1 VLVSQIGD
9 KYFFVENL
17 KNIRTDFH
25 IKKGKKIYF
34 SENLGTIGAISTFL
48 SHVMI
53 HNNFSDLYKK
63 ILINAEHHIR
73 LKWYQQLYEIDVFFE
88 ILSTP
93 CGKIEQILR
102 DFWIGKELFE
112 ELQET
117 FAFWDIPKDR
127 RWVYSGMNTH
137 LKDTIL
143 LSVKIA
149 SQNSK
154 PRASLEDF
162 LVALLHDKSAWLS
175 KMLSFVG
182 IAPQSFESAILDL
195 NIHGFVDGQITE
207 EKEPLDRIV
216 EAITNSMLEE
226 SENGQNPWNPDFNG
240 PDSFPPI
247 GSWPFWP
254 WPITPPNFWSQKP
267 MQNQKTKNTS
277 SKTPA
282 LDFFSTDLVELAKN
296 KEIDSVIG
304 RNIEVERLLSI
315 LNRKTKNNPVLV
327 GEPWVGKTAIVEW
340 LALRIANGDVPVSM
354 REKRILSLDLTSM
367 IAGTKYRGEFET
379 RIKQIIE
386 EASHIENEVILFI
399 DEIHTIIGAGSSEGS
414 LDASNIL
421 KPAMGRGK
429 IRLIGATTLNEYQKY
444 IEKDSA
450 LERRF
455 QRITVD
461 EPTPEDAVV
470 IISGIKHSFE
480 DYHNLTITDEAVVAS
495 VELSSR
501 YITDKFLPDKAI
513 DLIDEACSLQSMR
526 QSDSKVTTQLKA
538 KVAKL
543 TRDME
548 NFIISQQY
556 EKASKL
562 KQKIEDIEQ
571 EILNSKKYISIP
583 KKERPLITPTDI
595 QKVVSMS
602 TGIPV
607 NDLEASDFAK
617 LKKLPELLKSYII
630 GQDRAVDAVS
640 QAIIRSKV
648 WIANPKKPLGSFLF
662 LGPTGVGK
670 TELVKVLA
678 KEYYGSNDALIKI
691 DMSEYSDKTGV
702 SKLIGANAG
711 YVWYEE
717 WGQLTE
723 KVRKKPYSI
732 VLFDEIEKGDFE
744 VYNLLLQILDEWVLT
759 DNKGR
764 KVNFKNT
771 IIIMTSNIGQ
781 EVFNR
786 EASKIGFQ
794 VEKKDDKDPTKD
806 FAKAEESIK
815 NNLSDYFSPEFLNR
829 IDKVIVFQP
838 LTPKSI
844 EKIVELHLN
853 ELVARLKELKN
864 ITLTYDKKII
874 KFIAKTVYNP
884 EYGAREISR
893 YLVEHIEH
901 AIAKNLLY
909 KKNYA
914 TMSLTLKKQEIVI
927 E

>member
-1 VLVSQIGD
+1 
-9 KYFFVENL
+9 
-17 KNIRTDFH
+17 
-25 IKKGKKIYF
+25 
-34 SENLGTIGAISTFL
+34 
-48 SHVMI
+48 MI

-63 ILINAEHHIR
+63 ILINAEHHVR
-73 LKWYQQLYEIDVFFE
+73 LKGYKQLYEIDVFFE
-88 ILSTP
+88 ILWTP
-93 CGKIEQILR
+93 CGKIDQI
-102 DFWIGKELFE
+102 FGSFGVGKDLFE
-112 ELQET
+112 ELQAT
-117 FAFWDIPKDR
+117 FEFGELPEDR
-127 RWVYSGMNTH
+127 KWVYSGMNAR

-149 SQNSK
+149 SQYSK

-162 LVALLHDKSAWLS
+162 VLALLHDKAGWLS

-182 IAPQSFESAILDL
+182 ISPQSFEKAFLDL
-195 NIHGFVDGQITE
+195 NTDGVVDGEDTAE
-207 EKEPLDRIV
+207 SKEPLDRIV

-226 SENGQNPWNPDFNG
+226 SENGQNPWNQDFNPPG
-240 PDSFPPI
+240 WFPPM
-247 GSWPFWP
+247 GWPMGP
-254 WPITPPNFWSQKP
+254 WPMWPGPWMPPNFWPPKP
-267 MQNQKTKNTS
+267 MQNQKNKTTT
-277 SKTPA
+277 KTPA
-282 LDFFSTDLVELAKN
+282 LDFFSTDLVEQARN
-296 KEIDSVIG
+296 REIDTVIG
-304 RNIEVERLLSI
+304 RDTEVERLLSI

-327 GEPWVGKTAIVEW
+327 GEPGVGKTAIVEW
-340 LALRIANGDVPVSM
+340 LALRIASGDVPVSM
-354 REKRILSLDLTSM
+354 RDKRILSLDLTSM

-461 EPTPEDAVV
+461 EPSQEDATA
-470 IISGIKHSFE
+470 IILGIKHSFE
-480 DYHNLTITDEAVVAS
+480 DYHNLTITDEAVHAS
-495 VELSSR
+495 VELSTR

-548 NFIISQQY
+548 GFIVSQQY

-562 KQKIEDIEQ
+562 KQKIEEIEA
-571 EILNSKKYISIP
+571 EILSSKKYISIP
-583 KKERPLITPTDI
+583 REERPLITVADI

-602 TGIPV
+602 TNIPV
-607 NDLEASDFAK
+607 TDLEASDFVK
-617 LKKLPELLKSYII
+617 LKKLPELLKAHII
-630 GQDRAVDAVS
+630 GQDRAVEAVS

-648 WIANPKKPLGSFLF
+648 GIANPNKPLGSFLF
-662 LGPTGVGK
+662 LGPTWVGK
-670 TELVKVLA
+670 TELVK
-678 KEYYGSNDALIKI
+678 DALIKI

-711 YVWYEE
+711 YVGYEE

-744 VYNLLLQILDEWVLT
+744 VYNLLLQILDEGILT

-781 EVFNR
+781 DVFNK

-794 VEKKDDKDPTKD
+794 VEKKDAKDPTKD
-806 FAKAEESIK
+806 FAKAEETIK
-815 NNLSDYFSPEFLNR
+815 NSLTDYFSPEFLNR

-838 LTPKSI
+838 LSQKSI
-844 EKIVELHLN
+844 EKIIELHLQ
-853 ELVARLKELKN
+853 ELTTRLKDLKN
-864 ITLTYDKKII
+864 ISLSYDKKII
-874 KFIAKTVYNP
+874 KHIAKTAYNP
-884 EYGAREISR
+884 EYWAREVPR

-901 AIAKNLLY
+901 PIAKNLLY
-909 KKNYA
+909 KKNYD
-914 TMSLTLKKQEIVI
+914 TIYVTLKKQEIVV